1 MSLTCLNVKQLNYF
15 LFSLSASYLII
26 QGEAAYMFCSTFQLY
41 CERCFRS
48 VWFLSFC
55 RLIKMLD
62 TLCCWSS
69 HLCRL
74 PSPAGVL
81 TLNCRRYSGRVS
93 FNLHQFPL
101 SRFHIW
107 DVVHTKTIKGVC
119 HIIKIERSPN
129 QWHLLKLSLLISGY
143 DLFDVLK
150 RGVWVALQF
159 SDLHNSNSDKHI
171 GTQLLGLIS
180 FPLTS

>member
-1 MSLTCLNVKQLNYF
+1 MKLHTCFVLH
-15 LFSLSASYLII
+15 FS
-26 QGEAAYMFCSTFQLY
+26 ST

-74 PSPAGVL
+74 PSPTGVL

-101 SRFHIW
+101 SRFHIL

-150 RGVWVALQF
+150 RGIWVAL
-159 SDLHNSNSDKHI
+159 
-171 GTQLLGLIS
+171 
-180 FPLTS
+180 